1 MNKHIR
7 LFNRIANV
15 YGWFYKAQ
23 RKQYKKRVIPK
34 LPIDFKEKRVI
45 DIGAGTGAL
54 SSVLDELGAE
64 VLMLD
69 GSEKMLETARKKQAS
84 NALQFT
90 IRDILKEPIEDL
102 GQFDVVISAYV
113 AHGLNSDQRQ
123 TLYRKMQQL
132 SKQYIVF
139 YEHRKSKN
147 VIVKFVEYLE
157 DGDYFN
163 YVRVAE
169 KELKTYYNNLTVIPV
184 SKRSVLYLVEVK

>member
-69 GSEKMLETARKKQAS
+69 GSEKMLETARKKQAP